1 MGLER
6 PCTAIIGGRRI
17 DGVAHLEPA
26 ELRFSASPPLRIPLA
41 TDVRAEAKNG
51 RLEVA
56 WPGGAA
62 AFELGKDAETWALR
76 IRYPRGRLDK
86 LGIKPE
92 SIVSVLGIDDET
104 FGEELASRA
113 SDVTSG
119 RVRKGSHLLV
129 ARVRTLADLDR
140 LTTWRAGIAEDGAIW
155 AVWTKGQKAL
165 TETHVRDAAKAQGL
179 VDVKVMSF
187 SPELSAL
194 KLVIPVAQR
203 AKKAAATRTA
213 GRAIR
218 KKN

>member
-6 PCTAIIGGRRI
+6 SCTAIIGGRRI

-26 ELRFSASPPLRIPLA
+26 ELKFSASPPLRIPLA
-41 TDVRAEAKNG
+41 KDVRAEAKNG

-92 SIVSVLGIDDET
+92 SIVSVLGIDDEA
-104 FGEELASRA
+104 FDEELASRTA
-113 SDVTSG
+113 HVTSG
-119 RVRKGSHLLV
+119 RVRKGSHLLI
-129 ARVRTLADLDR
+129 AGVRALADLDR
-140 LTTWRAGIAEDGAIW
+140 LSTWRSAITEDGAIW

-194 KLVIPVAQR
+194 KLVIPVALR
-203 AKKAAATRTA
+203 SKPAAKKTP
-213 GRAIR
+213 GRAVR
-218 KKN
+218 KK